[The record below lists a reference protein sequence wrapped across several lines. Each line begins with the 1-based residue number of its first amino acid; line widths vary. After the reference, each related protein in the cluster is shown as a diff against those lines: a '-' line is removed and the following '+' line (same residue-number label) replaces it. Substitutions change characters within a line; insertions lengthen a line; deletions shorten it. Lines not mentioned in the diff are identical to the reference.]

1 MQLGPKLQII
11 RSIAQV
17 LCYTDKPYTFN
28 IVPMRLKNFSL
39 QYGNQIFKSF
49 SEEARVRILFLLF
62 NQKELCITDIELS
75 LDFTQ
80 TKTSRHL
87 TYLRNA
93 GLVNVR
99 KIDQYV
105 FYSIKEEVSDI
116 VSQIFQFLQKDASLQ
131 KDLETFRIL
140 YSNRELVK
148 NKMEKR
154 QLTGLR

>member
-1 MQLGPKLQII
+1 
-11 RSIAQV
+11 
-17 LCYTDKPYTFN
+17 
-28 IVPMRLKNFSL
+28 MRLKNFSL

-154 QLTGLR
+154 QLTGHRKTYE

>member
-1 MQLGPKLQII
+1 
-11 RSIAQV
+11 
-17 LCYTDKPYTFN
+17 
-28 IVPMRLKNFSL
+28 MRLKNFSL
-39 QYGNQIFKSF
+39 HYGTQIFKSF

-87 TYLRNA
+87 IYLRNA

-116 VSQIFQFLQKDASLQ
+116 VNQIFQFLKKDASLQ
-131 KDLETFRIL
+131 KDLETFNIL

-154 QLTGLR
+154 QLRGF

>member
-1 MQLGPKLQII
+1 
-11 RSIAQV
+11 
-17 LCYTDKPYTFN
+17 
-28 IVPMRLKNFSL
+28 MRLKNFSL
-39 QYGNQIFKSF
+39 QYGTQIFKSF

-75 LDFTQ
+75 LEFTQ

-87 TYLRNA
+87 AYLRNA

-99 KIDQYV
+99 KIDQYM
-105 FYSIKEEVSDI
+105 FYSIKEEVSEI
-116 VSQIFQFLQKDASLQ
+116 VSQIFQFLQKDANLQ

-148 NKMEKR
+148 NKLEKR
-154 QLTGLR
+154 LLKGR

>member
-1 MQLGPKLQII
+1 
-11 RSIAQV
+11 
-17 LCYTDKPYTFN
+17 
-28 IVPMRLKNFSL
+28 MRLKNFSL
-39 QYGNQIFKSF
+39 QYGTQIFKSF

-62 NQKELCITDIELS
+62 NEKELCITDIELS

-87 TYLRNA
+87 SYLRNA
-93 GLVNVR
+93 GLVNMR

-105 FYSIKEEVSDI
+105 FYSIKEEVSEI
-116 VSQIFQFLQKDASLQ
+116 ASQIFQFLQKDVNLQ

-148 NKMEKR
+148 NKIEKR
-154 QLTGLR
+154 PVKGH

>member
-1 MQLGPKLQII
+1 M
-11 RSIAQV
+11 
-17 LCYTDKPYTFN
+17 
-28 IVPMRLKNFSL
+28 
-39 QYGNQIFKSF
+39 
-49 SEEARVRILFLLF
+49 RILFLLF

-87 TYLRNA
+87 IYLRNA

-116 VSQIFQFLQKDASLQ
+116 VNQIFQFLKKDASLQ
-131 KDLETFRIL
+131 KDLETFNIL

-154 QLTGLR
+154 QLRGF

>member
-1 MQLGPKLQII
+1 
-11 RSIAQV
+11 
-17 LCYTDKPYTFN
+17 
-28 IVPMRLKNFSL
+28 MRLKKFSL

>member
-1 MQLGPKLQII
+1 
-11 RSIAQV
+11 
-17 LCYTDKPYTFN
+17 
-28 IVPMRLKNFSL
+28 MRLKNFSL

-49 SEEARVRILFLLF
+49 SEEARVRILFLIF